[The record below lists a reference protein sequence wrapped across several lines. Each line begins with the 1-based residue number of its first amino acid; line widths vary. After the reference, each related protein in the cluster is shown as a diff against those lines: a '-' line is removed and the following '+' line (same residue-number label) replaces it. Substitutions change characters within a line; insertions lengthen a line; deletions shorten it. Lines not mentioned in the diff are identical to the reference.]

1 MILLVGLLG
10 CKPDSKPSRGVASP
24 KVKNVQV
31 EILNPEGARIH
42 FGDTLRVKLS
52 FDADTV
58 VEKVSLAT
66 QRQELEFIQSDSLI
80 FHLPTATMG
89 GGYHSLRAEVKQANG
104 KSMRGSAS
112 LRVVLPEEPAE
123 WGYRHIETFPHDEK
137 SYTQGLLFHDG
148 VLYESA
154 GRYGMSDLRKVKPE
168 SGKVL
173 MNKKLADEYFAEGL
187 ALYNNELYQLTW
199 REKMVFVY
207 DVNSLE
213 QKRSFG
219 LTVGNGEGWGLV
231 FTGEEFVFSD
241 GSPDL
246 YFLNPEDWTVNRQ
259 LRVFDHTG
267 DVLRLNELEF
277 VGGKI
282 YANLLDS
289 RKIAVIDPDTG
300 GVLAYWNLE
309 GLLESQPTKNRVD
322 VMNGIAYNPMGS
334 SFFITGKLWPYL
346 FEIQPVFN

>member
-1 MILLVGLLG
+1 MILVGAGG
-10 CKPDSKPSRGVASP
+10 CQPDSNTSRGVASP
-24 KVKNVQV
+24 NVKNVHV
-31 EILNPEGARIH
+31 EILNPEGARVV

-58 VEKVSLAT
+58 VEEVSLVT
-66 QRQELEFIQSDSLI
+66 QRIGLSLMQSDSLV
-80 FHLPTATMG
+80 FYMPTSSMG
-89 GGYHSLRAEVKQANG
+89 GGYHSLRAEVKMANG

-123 WGYRHIETFPHDEK
+123 WGYRIIETYAHDET

-148 VLYESA
+148 FLFEST
-154 GRYGMSDLRKVKPE
+154 GRYGLSDIRKVNPKTGE
-168 SGKVL
+168 VMTKQ
-173 MNKKLADEYFAEGL
+173 KLADEYFAEGL
-187 ALYNNELYQLTW
+187 ALFNDELFQLTW
-199 REKMVFVY
+199 REKMIFAY
-207 DVNSLE
+207 DVDQFE
-213 QKRSFG
+213 ATRSFG
-219 LTVGNGEGWGLV
+219 FEVGNGEGWGLAY
-231 FTGEEFVFSD
+231 TGEEFVFSD

-246 YFLNPEDWTVNRQ
+246 YFLHPEDWTVQRQ

-267 DVLRLNELEF
+267 DVLRLNELEY

-300 GVLAYWNLE
+300 EVLAYWNLE

-322 VMNGIAYNPMGS
+322 VMNGIAYNPLGS
-334 SFFITGKLWPYL
+334 SFYVTGKLWPYL